1 MLPGAGSLIDE
12 GEEGLRVLLINPKFH
27 LPIDTRTTPHLGLAY
42 LAAVSERRGDEVCVF
57 DMDVEDISLTQK
69 VSEFKPHIV
78 GISSNTP
85 QVKQAWLAART
96 VKAVADIPVVIGG
109 PHPSAVPNESAA
121 KPEIDV
127 VARGEGEATWVE
139 LSDVVDK
146 ARAGGDLTGKALLDP
161 ANGLLDGVL
170 GISYR
175 RPDGGIQENRQ
186 RPAIEDLDSLPWP
199 AYHLFKMHKY
209 TSLQPAMDAVDG
221 ARSFSMMTSRGC
233 PYRCTFCSQS
243 IMPEKWRAR
252 SPQSVIAE
260 FRHLIKDLG
269 AQEIGVLDDSANINR
284 KRMSEISE
292 MLIKEGLNT
301 VPWNM
306 INGMRANLADKDML
320 RLMKKAGCIRSAF
333 GVETGDEGMLVRID
347 KKESL
352 DQIRVAFKNAKEVGL
367 ETVAFFIIGLP
378 GDTEESLERTIRF
391 AIELDPLVANFS
403 MMTPYPGTLAYE
415 QIKAGGGKILL
426 RDWDDY
432 VFFAGKA
439 RYELGELTAELQ
451 ERKFKEAY
459 RRFYLRPSRV
469 WKTLTRKS
477 TWINFPRTASM
488 ALKVIFPR
496 ATKDE
501 LKPVLQQD
509 AG

>member
-1 MLPGAGSLIDE
+1 M
-12 GEEGLRVLLINPKFH
+12 RVLLINPRFH

-42 LAAVSERRGDEVCVF
+42 LAAVSEKRGDEVCVF
-57 DMDVEDISLTQK
+57 DMDVEDMPLTQK

-85 QVKQAWLAART
+85 QIRQAWLVART
-96 VKAVADIPVVIGG
+96 IKSIADIPVVIGG
-109 PHPSAVPNESAA
+109 PHPSALPDESAA
-121 KPEIDV
+121 RPEIDV

-139 LSDVVDK
+139 LSDVVDR
-146 ARAGGDLTGKALLDP
+146 ARAGGHLTGAALLDP
-161 ANGLLDGVL
+161 ANRLLDDVL
-170 GISYR
+170 GITFK
-175 RPDGGIQENRQ
+175 RPDGQLVSTRQ
-186 RPAIEDLDSLPWP
+186 RPAIEDLDALPWP
-199 AYHLFKMHKY
+199 AYHLFKMERY
-209 TSLQPAMDAVDG
+209 TSLQPAIDAVDG
-221 ARSFSMMTSRGC
+221 SRSFSMMTSRGC

-252 SPQSVIAE
+252 SPQSVVAE

-269 AQEIGVLDDSANINR
+269 AQEIGILDDSANISR
-284 KRMSEISE
+284 KRLSEIAE
-292 MLIKEGLNT
+292 LLIKEGLNT

-306 INGMRANLADKDML
+306 INGMRANLADKEML
-320 RLMKKAGCIRSAF
+320 RLMKQAGCVRSAF
-333 GVETGDEGMLVRID
+333 GVETGDAGMLAAIH
-347 KKESL
+347 KNESL
-352 DQIRVAFKNAKEVGL
+352 DHIRTAFKNAKEVGM
-367 ETVAFFIIGLP
+367 ETVGFFIIGLP
-378 GDTEESLERTIRF
+378 GDTEETIERTIRF

-415 QIKAGGGKILL
+415 QIKQGGGRILL
-426 RDWDDY
+426 KDWDDY
-432 VFFAGKA
+432 VFFEGKA
-439 RYELGELTAELQ
+439 RYEMGELTAEVQ

-477 TWINFPRTASM
+477 TWLNFPRTARM

-501 LKPVLQQD
+501 LKPVLS
-509 AG
+509 AEE